1 MHTNTHTC
9 VFIPTLHGAPQCMP
23 DWTVMLFWLSPVL
36 SSNLSTFPS
45 TLLLRCIWST
55 HFVFKIKIYSI
66 CNKNIESAHLRTS
79 SHLKTAEHISNN
91 KNSYDTS
98 GTSQPPGRLRKEMR
112 PLFIF
117 CFKCLKKV
125 PEIPGSTCFYL
136 IKWEHRS
143 LGVAWAKVT
152 VSASLLDLFA
162 FWTSLTK
169 QSLKKRRGEVGK
181 APLAMPNKSQSNKT

>member
-1 MHTNTHTC
+1 MC
-9 VFIPTLHGAPQCMP
+9 VFIPTLPTLYRVLQHMP
-23 DWTVMLFWLSPVL
+23 DWTVSSVL
-36 SSNLSTFPS
+36 ISSNLPAFPS
-45 TLLLRCIWST
+45 TLLLCCIWST
-55 HFVFKIKIYSI
+55 HFFLKIKIYSI

-79 SHLKTAEHISNN
+79 SHLKTVEHISNN

-98 GTSQPPGRLRKEMR
+98 GTSQPPGRLRKGMR

-143 LGVAWAKVT
+143 LGG
-152 VSASLLDLFA
+152 L
-162 FWTSLTK
+162 
-169 QSLKKRRGEVGK
+169 GK
-181 APLAMPNKSQSNKT
+181 GNSQCESFGLVCVLNKSYKTKSEKEGRGRWGRHL